1 MVNFIDVEIPSIEL
15 RSALDGVA
23 RRWWVVAS
31 CMLIAV
37 VLVFVQ
43 QSGPGSRGEG
53 TSLVLERRYEAVIET
68 DELNVVKIDPSA
80 IVPVPSFDNQLSIIS
95 ADETSEKL
103 RRQTQTD
110 AVVEVTRS
118 EPKFTLTDS
127 LDEGNNRIS
136 FLSTGTPSYA
146 FRCIGKDVDSCTRLI
161 DAYVSM
167 TIELRRESVLGG
179 LEGGLTLLA
188 SLIEA
193 AEERIALPALS
204 EAQRTAEITELASLL
219 TKRDAL
225 ELIESKITGKLILID
240 EGSLS
245 APAVPRSEMVSSY
258 VFGLAVG
265 LVIGVLLALQLA
277 VMDKRVRHGW
287 QVRSVG
293 RGASLIGSPVA
304 SDSSSQAIALASSL
318 SQAHRSGA
326 ESTLLIELG
335 PELRSFSEQILN
347 NVDQTRVVVIDDVNA
362 ITADQL
368 IGNETRSVLILAKA
382 GRTTR
387 GQLAESIGLV
397 TAGRRG
403 LIGIALIR

>member
-225 ELIESKITGKLILID
+225 ELIGSKITGKLILID

-265 LVIGVLLALQLA
+265 LVIGILLALQLA

-326 ESTLLIELG
+326 ETTLLIELG